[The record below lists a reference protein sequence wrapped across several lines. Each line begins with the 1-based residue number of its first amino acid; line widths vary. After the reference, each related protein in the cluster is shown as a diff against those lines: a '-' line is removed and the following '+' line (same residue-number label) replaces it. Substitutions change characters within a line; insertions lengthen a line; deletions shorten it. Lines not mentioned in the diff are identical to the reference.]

1 MAKLALLVYSCRLKI
16 SIFKSAGDRM
26 KRLALLLFM
35 AAFTANA
42 LVAESR
48 FNRQVIK
55 VKDPKEYQFFKLD
68 DVHFPALSSTN
79 YQVSC
84 LVYRGTQ
91 RYYVEIGIQ
100 NKTSEQITLLPDFV
114 TFNKSGYTVFRTDTL
129 DAARQSAQAAG
140 IRFVPTPPPQMPSTT
155 NTTINATATTYGNQ
169 TQISGTATTTENQSA
184 QAGANFGNALGN
196 ALAARSFYKAQ
207 SNEVKF
213 ASFLTTFA
221 EAPSGTTMQPGQA
234 KVVVATFEQAKQ
246 KKAPFE
252 VVIKVGTETFRFSYK
267 E

>member
-1 MAKLALLVYSCRLKI
+1 
-16 SIFKSAGDRM
+16 M
-26 KRLALLLFM
+26 KRIALLLFTT
-35 AAFTANA
+35 ALTANV

-48 FNRQVIK
+48 FNRQIIK
-55 VKDPKEYQFFKLD
+55 VNDPKEYQFFKLD
-68 DVHFPALSSTN
+68 DVHFPALSSPR
-79 YQVSC
+79 YQVTC

-91 RYYVEIGIQ
+91 RYYVEIGMQ
-100 NKTSEQITLLPDFV
+100 NKTSEQLTLLPDFV
-114 TFNKSGYTVFRTDTL
+114 TFNKPGYTVFRTDTL

-169 TQISGTATTTENQSA
+169 TQISGTATTTEDQSA

-207 SNEVKF
+207 NNEVKF
-213 ASFLTTFA
+213 ANFLTAFA
-221 EAPSGTTMQPGQA
+221 QPPSGTALLPGQA
-234 KVVVATFEQAKQ
+234 KVVVATFEQTKK

-252 VVIKVGTETFRFSYK
+252 VVIKIGTETFRFSYK